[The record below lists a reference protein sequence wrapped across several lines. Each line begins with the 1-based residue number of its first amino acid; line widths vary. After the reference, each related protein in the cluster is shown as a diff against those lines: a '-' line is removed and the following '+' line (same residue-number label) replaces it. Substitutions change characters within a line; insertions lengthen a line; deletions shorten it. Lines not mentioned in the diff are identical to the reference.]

1 MLSGQEGF
9 CVPQAGASE
18 SCRAGPLQLGSEQP
32 QPFHSPQK
40 LATRQSLLLYLT
52 TRPQEESLKLAADCT
67 KQRISRLKQ
76 NPESRLQVAH
86 FAAVD
91 KENFYTLS
99 ASGVLQTGSSFC
111 ELTPLSEWQ
120 QEAAQHAALRALP
133 LFGKQKAWKAF
144 R

>member
-1 MLSGQEGF
+1 MKAQHRL
-9 CVPQAGASE
+9 
-18 SCRAGPLQLGSEQP
+18 
-32 QPFHSPQK
+32 
-40 LATRQSLLLYLT
+40 
-52 TRPQEESLKLAADCT
+52 ESL
-67 KQRISRLKQ
+67 
-76 NPESRLQVAH
+76 LQVAH

-99 ASGVLQTGSSFC
+99 ARGVLQTGSSFC